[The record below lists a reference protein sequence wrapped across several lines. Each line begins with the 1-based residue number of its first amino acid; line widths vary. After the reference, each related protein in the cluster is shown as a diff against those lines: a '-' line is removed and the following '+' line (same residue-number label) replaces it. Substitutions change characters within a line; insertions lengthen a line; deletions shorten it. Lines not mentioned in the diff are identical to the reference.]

1 MQVIQKA
8 FVAEKWVKDARNE
21 GRVKTNLRVEANKAL
36 GVAKQENQELT
47 TKLTMEERAWKSAE
61 AGLKKAQDQAKDQ
74 HKRLYH
80 TEIELATEKQQVLE
94 LKAELQRAKEAA
106 RMAKEV
112 AEALE
117 QASYNRGVQETE
129 IRLAEV
135 YRDYYKEV
143 WIEVLN
149 LTGVPA
155 TSEWRNAENI
165 FYPEDICEVPAVLPP
180 PVALAL
186 LPFE

>member
-1 MQVIQKA
+1 
-8 FVAEKWVKDARNE
+8 
-21 GRVKTNLRVEANKAL
+21 
-36 GVAKQENQELT
+36 
-47 TKLTMEERAWKSAE
+47 
-61 AGLKKAQDQAKDQ
+61 
-74 HKRLYH
+74 
-80 TEIELATEKQQVLE
+80 
-94 LKAELQRAKEAA
+94 
-106 RMAKEV
+106 MAKEV